1 MKLNLRVSEASI
13 RDVGRGIARIDP
25 EDMKKISTEIGDI
38 IEIHGKKITVAK
50 VMPTFIEDRKNGIIK
65 IDGITRNNARV
76 GLDEVVGIEKSK
88 DVKIAERIVLS
99 PVTSIGGEIPSKY
112 IGKLLEGLPLV
123 KDDRI
128 RTTFIGNQPREFIVL
143 ETRPANIPVL
153 IDLNTVIN
161 LKDTKTKEKVGVKI
175 TYEDIGG
182 LSKDIRRIR
191 EMIELPLKHPELFE
205 KLGIEAPNG
214 VLLHGP
220 PGCGKTLIA
229 KAVANETD
237 THFLHINGPEIMHK
251 FYGES
256 EARLR
261 EVFAE
266 ASKNSPSIIFIDE
279 IDAIAPKREGVSE
292 EKQVEK
298 RVVGQLLALMDGL
311 ESRGKVIVIG
321 ATNIPN
327 VLDPALRRPG
337 RFDREIC
344 ISIPDRNS
352 RLEIINIHTRGMPLA
367 KNVSLE
373 KIADITHGFVGADL
387 AALCRESAMACIRK
401 ILPKIETDN
410 YIPPEMLLN
419 LEVSMDDFID
429 ALRDVNP
436 SVLREV
442 FVEIPDV
449 KWDEIGGLE
458 EIKTRLQE
466 FIEWPMKYPQIFE
479 YAKTK
484 SPRGILLY
492 GPPGTGKTLIAKA
505 IANESG
511 SNFISIKGP
520 ELISK
525 FLGESERGIRE
536 IFKKAKQSSPC
547 IIFFDE
553 IDAIASKRGNIG
565 DSGLCDRIL
574 SQLLTEIDGLEELK
588 GVTVL
593 AATNRIDIIDPALLR
608 PGRFDILIELHYPN
622 SKEILEIFRVHT
634 RGKPLE
640 DVNFSLL
647 IKTMED
653 ISSKDG
659 KKFNGADIES
669 ICRIASYDAM
679 REFIMSGNSGKKID
693 FKIIQKHFENALN
706 SPLRHP
712 N

>member
-593 AATNRIDIIDPALLR
+593 AATNRIDIIDPAILR

-622 SKEILEIFRVHT
+622 SKEILETFKVHT
-634 RGKPLE
+634 RGKPLGN

-669 ICRIASYDAM
+669 ICRTASYDAM
-679 REFIMSGNSGKKID
+679 REFIISGNKKID

>member
-65 IDGITRNNARV
+65 IDGITRNNAQA

-410 YIPPEMLLN
+410 YIHPEMLLN

-593 AATNRIDIIDPALLR
+593 AATNRIDIIDPAILR

-622 SKEILEIFRVHT
+622 SKEILETFKVHT
-634 RGKPLE
+634 RGKPLGN

-669 ICRIASYDAM
+669 ICRTASYDAM
-679 REFIMSGNSGKKID
+679 REFIISGNKKID

>member
-65 IDGITRNNARV
+65 IDGITRNNAQA

-214 VLLHGP
+214 VLLYGP

-458 EIKTRLQE
+458 EVKNKLKE

-492 GPPGTGKTLIAKA
+492 GPPGNGKTLIAKA

-536 IFKKAKQSSPC
+536 IFKKAKQASPC

-574 SQLLTEIDGLEELK
+574 SQLLTEIDGLEELR

-622 SKEILEIFRVHT
+622 SKEMLEIFRVHT

-669 ICRIASYDAM
+669 ICRTASYDAM
-679 REFIMSGNSGKKID
+679 REFIISGNKKID